1 MAVIARDFFFL
12 MANVSFLFNIQ
23 QYTFIVENSGNV
35 IAQKRLLQTRLLGV
49 SVSGR
54 ALPRLSFGGSS
65 RGTGGRA
72 RSFNACFANS
82 EAHGGTAP
90 PRGP

>member
-1 MAVIARDFFFL
+1 

-54 ALPRLSFGGSS
+54 ALPRLSLGVVSWDRRAGSLFQ
-65 RGTGGRA
+65 RLLCKF
-72 RSFNACFANS
+72 RSSWWNR
-82 EAHGGTAP
+82 P